1 MTLQQLKYALT
12 IADCGSMNEAAK
24 QLFISQPS
32 LSETMKELETEIG
45 LDIFLRSN
53 RGIVITPEGE
63 EFLGYARQVTEQF
76 GLLQSKYIDKK
87 VKEKFSVSTQH
98 YTFAVKAF
106 VETVKQIGMEQYE
119 FAVHETTTISV
130 IENVKNFKN
139 FRSEIGVLYLN
150 DFNEKVLN
158 KMFKENGLEF
168 VELFSCDTF
177 VYLWSGHP
185 LAKQDVITMEELD
198 EYPCLSFDQGKNNSL
213 YLAEEMKST
222 YEYRRLIKANDR
234 ATLLNLMIGLNAYT
248 LCSGIICEDLNG
260 DDYKAVPLKET
271 EKMRIGYIKRKGA
284 KVSHIGELY
293 IEELKKYKEKVM

>member
-130 IENVKNFKN
+130 IENVKNFK
-139 FRSEIGVLYLN
+139 SEIGVLYEN

-234 ATLLNLMIGLNAYT
+234 ATLLNLIIGLNAYT

-260 DDYKAVPLKET
+260 NDYKAVPLKET

>member
-130 IENVKNFKN
+130 IENVKNFK
-139 FRSEIGVLYLN
+139 SEIGVLYEN

-293 IEELKKYKEKVM
+293 IEELKKYEEKVM

>member
-12 IADCGSMNEAAK
+12 IADCNSINEASK

-32 LSETMKELETEIG
+32 LSETIRELETELG
-45 LDIFLRSN
+45 FDIFLRSN

-76 GLLQSKYIDKK
+76 GLLKSRYIDRQT
-87 VKEKFSVSTQH
+87 KEKFSVSTQH

-106 VETVKQIGMEQYE
+106 VETVKQTGMEQYE
-119 FAVHETTTISV
+119 FAIHETMTADV
-130 IENVKNFKN
+130 IENVKNFK
-139 FRSEIGVLYLN
+139 SEIGVLYQN

-158 KMFKENGLEF
+158 KMFRENGLEF
-168 VELFSCDTF
+168 VELFQCDTF

-185 LAKQDVITMEELD
+185 LAGQQVISMEELN

-222 YEYRRLIKANDR
+222 YDYRRLIKANDR
-234 ATLLNLMIGLNAYT
+234 ATLLNLMRGLNAYT

-260 DDYKAVPLKET
+260 NDYMAIPLRET
-271 EKMRIGYIKRKGA
+271 EKMRIGYLKRKGV
-284 KVSHIGELY
+284 KISHIGEIY
-293 IEELKKYKEKVM
+293 IEELKKYKEKVMML

>member
-130 IENVKNFKN
+130 IENVKNFK
-139 FRSEIGVLYLN
+139 SEIGVLYEN

-177 VYLWSGHP
+177 VYLWSRHP

-198 EYPCLSFDQGKNNSL
+198 EYPCLSFDQGRNNSL

-222 YEYRRLIKANDR
+222 YEYKRLIKANDR

>member
-1 MTLQQLKYALT
+1 MTLHQLKYALT

-130 IENVKNFKN
+130 IENVKNFK
-139 FRSEIGVLYLN
+139 SEIGVLYEN

-260 DDYKAVPLKET
+260 DDYKAVPLRET

>member
-106 VETVKQIGMEQYE
+106 VETVKQNGMEQYE

-130 IENVKNFKN
+130 IENVKNFK
-139 FRSEIGVLYLN
+139 SEIGVLYEN

-260 DDYKAVPLKET
+260 NDYKAVPLKET

>member
-130 IENVKNFKN
+130 IENVKNF
-139 FRSEIGVLYLN
+139 RSEIGVLYEN

-185 LAKQDVITMEELD
+185 LAKQDVIAMEELD
-198 EYPCLSFDQGKNNSL
+198 EYPCLSFDQGRNNSL

-260 DDYKAVPLKET
+260 NDYKAVPLKET

>member
-130 IENVKNFKN
+130 IENVKNFK
-139 FRSEIGVLYLN
+139 SEIGVLYEN

-158 KMFKENGLEF
+158 KIFKENGLEF

-260 DDYKAVPLKET
+260 DDYKAVPLRET

>member
-32 LSETMKELETEIG
+32 LSATMKELETEIG

-130 IENVKNFKN
+130 IENVKNFK
-139 FRSEIGVLYLN
+139 SEIGVLYEN

-260 DDYKAVPLKET
+260 DDYKAVPLRET

>member
-12 IADCGSMNEAAK
+12 IADCGPMNEAAK

-130 IENVKNFKN
+130 IENVKNFK
-139 FRSEIGVLYLN
+139 SEIGVLYEN

-260 DDYKAVPLKET
+260 NDYKAVPLKET

>member
-130 IENVKNFKN
+130 IENVKNFK
-139 FRSEIGVLYLN
+139 SEIGVLYEN

-260 DDYKAVPLKET
+260 NDYKAVPLKET

-293 IEELKKYKEKVM
+293 IEELKKYKEKVI

>member
-1 MTLQQLKYALT
+1 MTLQQLRYALT

-45 LDIFLRSN
+45 FDIFLRSN
-53 RGIVITPEGE
+53 RGIMITPDGE

-76 GLLQSKYIDKK
+76 GLLQSKYIEKNT
-87 VKEKFSVSTQH
+87 KEKFSVSTQH

-106 VETVKQIGMEQYE
+106 VETVKQIGMEHYE
-119 FAVHETTTISV
+119 FAVHETTTASV
-130 IENVKNFKN
+130 IENVKNFK
-139 FRSEIGVLYLN
+139 SEIGVLYEN

-168 VELFSCDTF
+168 VELFQCDTF
-177 VYLWSGHP
+177 VYLWKGHP
-185 LAKQDVITMEELD
+185 LANQKVISMEELD
-198 EYPCLSFDQGKNNSL
+198 DFPCLSFDQGKNHSL

-222 YEYRRLIKANDR
+222 YEYKRLIKANDR

-260 DDYKAVPLKET
+260 NDYRAVPLRET
-271 EKMRIGYIKRKGA
+271 EKMRIGYIRRKGA
-284 KVSHIGELY
+284 KVSHIGKIY
-293 IEELKKYKEKVM
+293 IGELKKYQEKVM

>member
-130 IENVKNFKN
+130 IENVKNFK
-139 FRSEIGVLYLN
+139 SEIGVLYEN

-260 DDYKAVPLKET
+260 NDYKAVPLKET

-284 KVSHIGELY
+284 KVSHIG
-293 IEELKKYKEKVM
+293 

>member
-130 IENVKNFKN
+130 IENVKNFK
-139 FRSEIGVLYLN
+139 SEIGVLYEN

-198 EYPCLSFDQGKNNSL
+198 EYPCLSFDQGRNNSL
-213 YLAEEMKST
+213 YLAEEMKNT
-222 YEYRRLIKANDR
+222 YEYKRLIKANDR

>member
-1 MTLQQLKYALT
+1 MT

-130 IENVKNFKN
+130 IENVKNFK
-139 FRSEIGVLYLN
+139 SEIGVLYEN

-185 LAKQDVITMEELD
+185 LAKQDVITMEEMD

-222 YEYRRLIKANDR
+222 YEYKRLIKANDR

>member
-32 LSETMKELETEIG
+32 LSETMKDLETEIG

-130 IENVKNFKN
+130 IENVKNFK
-139 FRSEIGVLYLN
+139 SEIGVLYEN

-260 DDYKAVPLKET
+260 NDYKAVPLKET

>member
-24 QLFISQPS
+24 RLFISQPS

-130 IENVKNFKN
+130 IENVKNFK
-139 FRSEIGVLYLN
+139 SEIGVLYEN

>member
-12 IADCGSMNEAAK
+12 ITDCGSMNEAAK

-45 LDIFLRSN
+45 FDIFLRSN

-130 IENVKNFKN
+130 IENVKNFK
-139 FRSEIGVLYLN
+139 SEIGVLYEN

-222 YEYRRLIKANDR
+222 YEYKRLIKANDR

-260 DDYKAVPLKET
+260 NDYKAVPLKET

>member
-106 VETVKQIGMEQYE
+106 VETVKQTGMEQYE

-130 IENVKNFKN
+130 IENVKNFK
-139 FRSEIGVLYLN
+139 SEIGVLYEN

-260 DDYKAVPLKET
+260 NDYKAVPLKET

>member
-130 IENVKNFKN
+130 IENVKNFK
-139 FRSEIGVLYLN
+139 SEIGVLYEN

-260 DDYKAVPLKET
+260 NDYKAVPLKEN
-271 EKMRIGYIKRKGA
+271 ENRIYQTKRCKSQPYRG
-284 KVSHIGELY
+284 IIY
-293 IEELKKYKEKVM
+293 

>member
-130 IENVKNFKN
+130 IENVKNF
-139 FRSEIGVLYLN
+139 RSEIGVLYEN

-185 LAKQDVITMEELD
+185 LAKQDVIAMEELD
-198 EYPCLSFDQGKNNSL
+198 EYPCLSFDQGRNNSL

-222 YEYRRLIKANDR
+222 YEYKRLIKANDR

-293 IEELKKYKEKVM
+293 SEELKKYKEKVM

>member
-63 EFLGYARQVTEQF
+63 EFLGYARQVKEQF

-130 IENVKNFKN
+130 IENVKNFK
-139 FRSEIGVLYLN
+139 SEIGVLYEN

-260 DDYKAVPLKET
+260 NDYKAVPLKET

>member
-130 IENVKNFKN
+130 IENVKNFK
-139 FRSEIGVLYLN
+139 SEIGVLYEN

-213 YLAEEMKST
+213 SLAEEMKST
-222 YEYRRLIKANDR
+222 YEYKRLIKANDR

-260 DDYKAVPLKET
+260 NDYKAVPLKET

>member
-130 IENVKNFKN
+130 IENVKNFK
-139 FRSEIGVLYLN
+139 SEIGVLYEN

-260 DDYKAVPLKET
+260 NDYKAVPLKET

-284 KVSHIGELY
+284 KVSHIVELY